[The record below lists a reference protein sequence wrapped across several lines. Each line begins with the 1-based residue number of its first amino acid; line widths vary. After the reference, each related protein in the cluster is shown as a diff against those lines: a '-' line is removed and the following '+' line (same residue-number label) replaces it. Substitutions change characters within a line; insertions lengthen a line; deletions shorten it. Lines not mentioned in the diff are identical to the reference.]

1 MMQPGQTLRSLFLKE
16 KHSISWGTCHCFRGE
31 QAADSQSYAAG
42 DASGGVAAA
51 EAKTGD
57 FGTASDEDFDVP
69 F

>member
-1 MMQPGQTLRSLFLKE
+1 MQFKAYADAFSGRAATSDDDYPDCSAD
-16 KHSISWGTCHCFRGE
+16 
-31 QAADSQSYAAG
+31 AADSQSYATG

-57 FGTASDEDFDVP
+57 FGVVGDDDDDFDVP